1 MLKVPSVLSA
11 DCNWDEKNDE
21 LAPTEVPYLPSF
33 TLFDS
38 VLLHERNKRK
48 LQAEIQAM
56 VGISKPICG
65 SDVAGN
71 NQQQVDAE
79 KVLSES
85 EKKFAI

>member
-38 VLLHERNKRK
+38 VLLQERNKRK
-48 LQAEIQAM
+48 L
-56 VGISKPICG
+56 
-65 SDVAGN
+65 
-71 NQQQVDAE
+71 
-79 KVLSES
+79 
-85 EKKFAI
+85 